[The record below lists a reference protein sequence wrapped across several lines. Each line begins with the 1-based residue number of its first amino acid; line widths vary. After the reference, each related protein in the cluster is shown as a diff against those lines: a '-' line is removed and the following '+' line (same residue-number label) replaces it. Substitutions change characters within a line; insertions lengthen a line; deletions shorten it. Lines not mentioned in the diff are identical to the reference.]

1 MNLFARI
8 PAERLAALLWQA
20 FAIAIGIAIATALA
34 VPTAR
39 AATLDVQ
46 LHGQDGKPLSDAV
59 VYLESASARAASRPQ
74 AGLEI
79 EQQDKRFTQRVT
91 VVPAG
96 SAVFFPNR
104 DKVRHHVYSLSPTK
118 PFELKL
124 YSGVPANPVVFDRP
138 GVAVLG
144 CNIHDHMV
152 AWVVVVETPHHGLS
166 GADGRVR
173 LDEVPPGS
181 YRLKAWHPGLPPGAP
196 ALDQA
201 LVVAGDKAAATVVL
215 PLSGGGL

>member
-1 MNLFARI
+1 MRLPLSPVNCTTHRHLVASSL
-8 PAERLAALLWQA
+8 ALLTLAAGLPA
-20 FAIAIGIAIATALA
+20 GAT
-34 VPTAR
+34 
-39 AATLDVQ
+39 TLEVQ
-46 LHGQDGKPLSDAV
+46 LHGQDGKPLLEAV
-59 VYLESASARAASRPQ
+59 VYLESAGARAASKPL
-74 AGLEI
+74 AGVEI
-79 EQQDKRFTQRVT
+79 EQAEKRFTQRVSVLPT
-91 VVPAG
+91 G
-96 SAVFFPNR
+96 SAVNFPNR

-144 CNIHDHMV
+144 CNIHDQMV
-152 AWVVVVETPHHGLS
+152 AWVVVVDSPHYGLS

-173 LDEVPPGS
+173 LDDVPPGS
-181 YRLKAWHPGLPPGAP
+181 YRLKTWHPGLPPGAP

-201 LVVAGDKAAATVVL
+201 LVVAGDKATATVVL

>member
-1 MNLFARI
+1 VL
-8 PAERLAALLWQA
+8 ALL
-20 FAIAIGIAIATALA
+20 IAAAA
-34 VPTAR
+34 VPAS
-39 AATLDVQ
+39 AATVEVQ
-46 LHGQDGKPLSDAV
+46 LNGQDGKPLLDAV
-59 VYLESASARAASRPQ
+59 VYLESASARAAIKPRE
-74 AGLEI
+74 GLEI
-79 EQQDKRFTQRVT
+79 EQADKRFTQRVSVLPT
-91 VVPAG
+91 G
-96 SAVFFPNR
+96 SAVSFPNR

-144 CNIHDHMV
+144 CNIHDQMV
-152 AWVVVVETPHHGLS
+152 AWVVVVDSPHHGLA

-173 LDEVPPGS
+173 LDDVPPGS
-181 YRLKAWHPGLPPGAP
+181 YRLKAWHPGLPPGAA

-215 PLSGGGL
+215 PVSGGGL